1 MTATPLERR
10 TPAEADPPPAGTLE
24 RWCLDYVQS
33 TSLAHKLAPR
43 DAPDPRALLFEEDAP
58 ERRLSA
64 PGRPAQLQLVER
76 SPAAPRPGA
85 HVRASERARLVHTFV
100 HHELQAAELFAWAIL
115 AFPRTPR
122 PFRAG
127 LYRLLGEELEHLA
140 LYRAHL
146 DTLQCAFGAHPVRDW
161 FWQRVAGS
169 TTPAAFVALQG
180 LGLEGAN
187 LDHCQRWAAH
197 FRAAGDEAGARIL
210 ERVQADE
217 IGHVAFAARWF
228 AHFSGAPLDYARW
241 RAALPA
247 PLTPALLQGRPL
259 ALAARARAGL
269 DEPFLAALAAEP
281 RIDPRRP
288 A

>member
-85 HVRASERARLVHTFV
+85 LVRASERARLVHTFV

-197 FRAAGDEAGARIL
+197 FRAAGDEAGARGSSAC
-210 ERVQADE
+210 RPT
-217 IGHVAFAARWF
+217 R
-228 AHFSGAPLDYARW
+228 SGTSRSPRAGSRALQRRALDARW

-247 PLTPALLQGRPL
+247 PLTPALLPGTTAGPRG
-259 ALAARARAGL
+259 ARARASTS
-269 DEPFLAALAAEP
+269 PSSP
-281 RIDPRRP
+281 RWRPSRIDPRRP